1 MKKQVV
7 SACLASTMLVGSMTS
22 TAMAIDVKKLTD
34 IKTTDWFYPS
44 VEYVAKKDYM
54 IGVSSDRF
62 APQSEMTRAMFVTV
76 LARLEGVKAEDGE
89 SKFKDVPADKWYT
102 QAVNWATANGI
113 VQGTGADMFLPDN
126 FMTRQDM
133 CAMLA
138 RYVEYHEKKHNV
150 SHVKKGKEIAFTDKA
165 QISKYAAEPVEKCVR
180 WGLIVGN
187 KSGTFAPLQSA
198 TRAEVAAV
206 ISRLAW
212 ESNAIGGGSTG
223 GGGGGGGTVAE
234 KHDYTVK
241 ASIEVPESLPIRE
254 KKFEFTEVKY
264 ENVQKGDSDQEFNKV
279 VRDLVANEDNKTPL
293 TNAINEA
300 LKKVKNTTKTVE
312 VKGQTITVTVS
323 EGGVISA
330 TTTVPVNELIKNQ
343 PAPRSVIVR
352 AATSQVSQKQIE
364 ELIQK
369 LQEGGENVTFTTAD
383 TDVFEALQ
391 DKITDVIKMDPEK
404 LEAKVQDALVDRP
417 DLKPFAE
424 GMKADEIK
432 AAATEYQ
439 EKVTAVQT
447 QVEDKIAEAKKDAE
461 AKGEEWTGTVSVPI
475 DEPAVMT
482 VSVNLSEYI
491 KQANEKRDEKKETAI
506 QKLENQLG
514 FELKEKSKAEAERLY
529 ETYTDPEKY
538 VDVVEENLQLKTA
551 DAYYQLLIDAVT
563 DSANFVYKLTGDN
576 ALKQAYYEDKINA
589 LLAKAEG
596 RDGIKVTFGDDNVL
610 DVSSILADQDSMFM
624 NDEGYLGDKTIK
636 FTVDVKEAIWD
647 TLGLGDKLGAMPDVL
662 NDLMGS
668 YTVTVTIDD
677 SAM

>member
-76 LARLEGVKAEDGE
+76 LARLEGVKAEDGV

-212 ESNAIGGGSTG
+212 ESNATGGGSTG

-241 ASIEVPESLPIRE
+241 ASIEVPESLPISNT
-254 KKFEFTEVKY
+254 FEFTAVKY

-279 VRDLVANEDNKTPL
+279 VKRLITENPEDQRTLVGL
-293 TNAINEA
+293 INDA
-300 LKKVKNTTKTVE
+300 LKKAYGKTTTQTIN
-312 VKGQTITVTVS
+312 GQTITVSVS
-323 EGGVISA
+323 DTGEISA

-343 PAPRSVIVR
+343 PTPRSVIVR
-352 AATSQVSQKQIE
+352 AAQEKPTMDD
-364 ELIQK
+364 IQK
-369 LQEGGENVTFTTAD
+369 LIEKLQNDGEVTFTEKEMP
-383 TDVFEALQ
+383 VFEALK
-391 DKITDVIKMDPEK
+391 DKITDVIEMDPEK

-432 AAATEYQ
+432 AAATKYQ
-439 EKVTAVQT
+439 GKVTEVQT
-447 QVEDKIAEAKKDAE
+447 QVENKIEEAKKTAGDS
-461 AKGEEWTGTVSVPI
+461 WDGTVSVPI

-482 VSVNLSEYI
+482 VQVDLGAYI
-491 KQANEKRDEKKETAI
+491 KQADEKRAEKKDAAI

-514 FELKEKSKAEAERLY
+514 FELMGESKAEAGRLY
-529 ETYTDPEKY
+529 EAYTDPEKY
-538 VDVVEENLQLKTA
+538 VDVVDVVEENLQLKTA
-551 DAYYQLLIDAVT
+551 EDYYQLLIDAVT
-563 DSANFVYKLTGDN
+563 DSADFVYKLTGDN
-576 ALKQAYYEDKINA
+576 ALKQAYYQDKINA

-596 RDGIKVTFGDDNVL
+596 RNGIKVMFDNDDVL

-624 NDEGYLGDKTIK
+624 NAEDYLGDKTIT
-636 FTVDVKEAIWD
+636 FTVDVEKALWN